1 MLNGKSLEKVRSALG
16 LSRTDLADR
25 LGVDYAT
32 VYSWEH
38 KKAEE
43 LLKPYVAYSIQGL
56 FPERVIIRDETL
68 FVSI

>member
-38 KKAEE
+38 KEE